1 LKKLEGHAIMKTGR
15 LMEFRWI
22 EWNVEHLARYGV
34 DPEEDEDVVNG
45 AVSPYPQRIADHKL
59 LVWGA
64 GRGGRLLQVIFV
76 VDADLTAF
84 VIHARELTNR
94 EKSMLRRKRR

>member
-1 LKKLEGHAIMKTGR
+1 
-15 LMEFRWI
+15 MEFRWI
-22 EWNVEHLARYGV
+22 EWNVKHLARHGV
-34 DPEEDEDVVNG
+34 DPEEAEDVVNG
-45 AVSPYPQRIADHKL
+45 ASSPYPQRIGEHKL

-76 VDADLTAF
+76 LDANLTVF

-94 EKSMLRRKRR
+94 EKSILRRKRR